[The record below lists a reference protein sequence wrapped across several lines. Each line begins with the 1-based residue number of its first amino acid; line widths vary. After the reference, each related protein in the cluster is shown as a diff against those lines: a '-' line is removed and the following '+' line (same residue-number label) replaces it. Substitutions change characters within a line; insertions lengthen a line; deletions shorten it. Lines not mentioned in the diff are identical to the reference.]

1 MCLNFSRWSWRIPR
15 LFLLL
20 SARPLES
27 TQAAQEL
34 QGKQHELLSRLA
46 ERGNSVGSLEDFYG
60 LLPPPLP
67 LPNRSMYIEAERS
80 LPKQT
85 STEALN
91 QSSLHNPTFYML
103 TAKRSFLSHR
113 LLACKQG
120 HHISGLSEKRGAESS
135 PRW

>member
-34 QGKQHELLSRLA
+34 EGKQHELLSRLA
-46 ERGNSVGSLEDFYG
+46 ERGNSVGSLEDFHG

-67 LPNRSMYIEAERS
+67 LPTPEARV
-80 LPKQT
+80 LHAAARP
-85 STEALN
+85 AL
-91 QSSLHNPTFYML
+91 
-103 TAKRSFLSHR
+103 
-113 LLACKQG
+113 
-120 HHISGLSEKRGAESS
+120 SGRAVGVGVGRAVR
-135 PRW
+135 PV